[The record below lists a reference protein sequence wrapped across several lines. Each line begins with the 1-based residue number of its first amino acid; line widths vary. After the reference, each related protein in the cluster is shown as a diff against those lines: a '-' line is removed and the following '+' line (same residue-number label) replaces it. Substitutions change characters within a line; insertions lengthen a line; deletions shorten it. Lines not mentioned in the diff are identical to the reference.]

1 MKWAETY
8 MEMSPETFI
17 KCLRRQL
24 LMSPPI
30 PYMGGDISY
39 TSPPLFV
46 IAPVTYV
53 SLRAHG
59 ICHVRLLFPC
69 MHACIGPCIG
79 MGEPGGACSKQADRG
94 HSRQTCV
101 TAVQR

>member
-8 MEMSPETFI
+8 MKMSPETFI

-39 TSPPLFV
+39 MS
-46 IAPVTYV
+46 PVTRT
-53 SLRAHG
+53 SNHLW
-59 ICHVRLLFPC
+59 
-69 MHACIGPCIG
+69 
-79 MGEPGGACSKQADRG
+79 
-94 HSRQTCV
+94 
-101 TAVQR
+101 TAVTHV